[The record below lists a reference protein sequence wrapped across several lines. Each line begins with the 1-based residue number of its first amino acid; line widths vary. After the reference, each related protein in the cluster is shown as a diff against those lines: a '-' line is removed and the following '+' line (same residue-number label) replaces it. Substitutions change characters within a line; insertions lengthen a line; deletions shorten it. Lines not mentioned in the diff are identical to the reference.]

1 MHPVNEGLEEMSK
14 EWNGNQRTSGGDEGL
29 TMQVTQS
36 NKTRFGSKSGAAIC
50 LPGLILLVVILLTPA
65 ISLRADVAIGVFP
78 IRSEHEVQAG
88 QTKTDGITVDN
99 DSTENIHMRVT
110 VADWYLT
117 RDGSPTF
124 VKKGKSPEF
133 SMSDWIVVNPSEFV
147 IPPHGHQ
154 IIRYTFTVPKD
165 TPAGGYHTAIMIESV
180 PNIAPGQEVHAAYL
194 NARVGAI
201 IYDRVGKTV
210 PQGTI
215 TAQSIVIDEKNSGQV
230 GVQITLKNSGNS
242 HFRFKGESKIL
253 DKQGKVIETLPI
265 SDSVVLPQSE
275 RDVFVPVKGI
285 LPTDGF
291 TIVSSLDIGLKELLE
306 AETRVEP
313 NSPSPSESKR

>member
-1 MHPVNEGLEEMSK
+1 MMPGTETKKIGIE
-14 EWNGNQRTSGGDEGL
+14 RY
-29 TMQVTQS
+29 TQS
-36 NKTRFGSKSGAAIC
+36 AVRLLGVLLVAAVIFGSM
-50 LPGLILLVVILLTPA
+50 T
-65 ISLRADVAIGVFP
+65 SLRADVAIGVFP
-78 IRSEHEVQAG
+78 IRSEHEVQPG

-99 DSTENIHMRVT
+99 DSAENIHMRVT

-133 SMSDWIVVNPSEFV
+133 SMSDWIVVNPAEFDV
-147 IPPHGHQ
+147 APHGHQ
-154 IIRYTFTVPKD
+154 IIRYTFTVPKE
-165 TPAGGYHTAIMIESV
+165 TLTGGYHTAIMIESV
-180 PNIAPGQEVHAAYL
+180 PNITPGQDAHAAYL

-201 IYDRVGKTV
+201 IYDRVGKTT

-215 TAQSIVIDEKNSGQV
+215 TAQQVVIDEKNTGQV
-230 GVQITLKNSGNS
+230 GVRITLKNSGPS

-265 SDSVVLPQSE
+265 NDSVVLPQSE

-313 NSPSPSESKR
+313 NPSSQPEVKK

>member
-1 MHPVNEGLEEMSK
+1 MNKEIKGIQGSSSRDKEGKMQGRETKKSRGGRQGASVAGL
-14 EWNGNQRTSGGDEGL
+14 SGL
-29 TMQVTQS
+29 LLVAAMI
-36 NKTRFGSKSGAAIC
+36 FGSGI
-50 LPGLILLVVILLTPA
+50 T
-65 ISLRADVAIGVFP
+65 LRADVAIGVFP
-78 IRSEHEVQAG
+78 IRAEHEVQAG

-99 DSTENIHMRVT
+99 DSAENIHMRVT

-117 RDGSPTF
+117 RDGNPTF

-133 SMSDWIVVNPSEFV
+133 SMSEWIVVNPAEFV
-147 IPPHGHQ
+147 VPPHGHQ

-165 TPAGGYHTAIMIESV
+165 TPDGGYHTAIMIESV
-180 PNIAPGQEVHAAYL
+180 PNIAPGQDAHAAYL

-201 IYDRVGKTV
+201 IYDRVGKTT

-215 TAQSIVIDEKNSGQV
+215 TAQQVVIDQKDTGQV
-230 GVQITLKNSGNS
+230 GVQITLKNSGSS
-242 HFRFKGESKIL
+242 HFRFKGESKII

-265 SDSVVLPQSE
+265 NDSVVLPQSE

-313 NSPSPSESKR
+313 NPSSQPEVKK